1 MYLFSSYSYCDVP
14 IVEIKPHIY
23 IYIRIFKMNDSFL
36 EELELIPKES
46 KKTSQKAS
54 QQLDYHV
61 TTRHATSSPLLHF
74 SEQERDIVMRQKEHF
89 TITVPSTPDVKI
101 IDNKESSSKTSKKQS
116 DQNVKKHSINVKTSE
131 KTGKITDSKGKP
143 VDMKTKM
150 DNNNQQSVSGEHKI
164 KFHETKA
171 FENKTI
177 NKDRKRR
184 SGSHKETTHST
195 NTSPKENKRSLDSSN
210 NNSSDT
216 SSKENSRPSDSSKE
230 IGSQNP
236 TKEKEKLNDKS
247 RKSGFKIQDQD
258 PVVLLTAIK
267 ELISTYTKQE
277 STKILHAMQALH
289 INSQATL
296 IKNLLNQTDDL
307 IKEMR
312 PSKDS
317 ARMKA
322 LIEENEHLQQE
333 LMALRM
339 QNENLHNKLEEL
351 EFLKQE
357 NATLKL
363 KCNELT

>member
-1 MYLFSSYSYCDVP
+1 
-14 IVEIKPHIY
+14 
-23 IYIRIFKMNDSFL
+23 MNDSFL

-46 KKTSQKAS
+46 KKTSQKTP
-54 QQLDYHV
+54 QQLDRHI

-74 SEQERDIVMRQKEHF
+74 SEQDERDNVMQQEQHF
-89 TITVPSTPDVKI
+89 TIRIPNTSDIKI
-101 IDNKESSSKTSKKQS
+101 IDGKESSLKTSKRQS
-116 DQNVKKHSINVKTSE
+116 DQNMKKHSANVKASE
-131 KTGKITDSKGKP
+131 KTEKITDIRGKP
-143 VDMKTKM
+143 VDTKTKIG
-150 DNNNQQSVSGEHKI
+150 NNNQQSVSGEHKT
-164 KFHETKA
+164 KLQETKYSKVP
-171 FENKTI
+171 EI
-177 NKDRKRR
+177 KDHKRR
-184 SGSHKETTHST
+184 SGSVKETTYST
-195 NTSPKENKRSLDSSN
+195 NTLSKENKRKTSLDSSN

-230 IGSQNP
+230 AGPHNP
-236 TKEKEKLNDKS
+236 TKEKEKLIDKS
-247 RKSGFKIQDQD
+247 RRSGFKIQDQD

-277 STKILHAMQALH
+277 STRILRAMQELH

-307 IKEMR
+307 IKEMH

-317 ARMKA
+317 VRMRA
-322 LIEENEHLQQE
+322 LIEENEYLQQE

-339 QNENLHNKLEEL
+339 RNENLQNKLEEL

-363 KCNELT
+363 KCNELAQT